1 MFGALASRSLSLHD
15 STVSAQDDATE
26 KRMAYVKV
34 LQDPYASLSIEDV
47 SDHIEPVETSVNQKQ
62 AYFSL
67 LQNPCAYDAVF
78 GELDSEAN
86 VIPPTARLRQEQVK
100 GASGHIVGKTHIAKE
115 LDTVLRLYKPY
126 VARNEWPRVVE
137 YTSVFLEK
145 ATRPGLYPE
154 RVIGRLRELRFSLM
168 PNEKVEYNRAP
179 AQRII
184 SELEKVIC

>member
-1 MFGALASRSLSLHD
+1 MFGTLASHVLSLHD
-15 STVSAQDDATE
+15 LTVSAQDDASE
-26 KRMAYVKV
+26 KRRAYVGL
-34 LQDPYASLSIEDV
+34 LQNPYASLSLEDP
-47 SDHIEPVETSVNQKQ
+47 DLTEPMEATLSPRR
-62 AYFSL
+62 ASFRL
-67 LQNPCAYDAVF
+67 LQNPHAYDAVF
-78 GELDSEAN
+78 GESESEAG
-86 VIPPTARLRQEQVK
+86 VMPPTARPRKGRIE
-100 GASGHIVGKTHIAKE
+100 GASGRIADKTPIAKE

-145 ATRPGLYPE
+145 ATRLGVDPE

-184 SELEKVIC
+184 SELEKVLC